1 MKINEF
7 FTFLFDEEVLRERL
21 RPGWIKL
28 YDFKYIDNEIIEG
41 LLKLKIKLN
50 EIIDFILKKAKV
62 GNITINENSTITGTH
77 SGKEKSNLTEFEKKE
92 SEFNLPDINK
102 NRESNPKKISV
113 KKRAQSARKI
123 TVPKPFNLSE
133 NKPRIFQDPIEMNC
147 HFIQKPVPIGNYKK
161 TSLKEIEEK
170 RKNRLEKI
178 KQNTLNKY
186 NILKPFNFESD
197 KRPSNKEK
205 IKEEVEKQIEST
217 LQFNKKF
224 YNPPKDYSKIP
235 ADIKYNETAIIKEEY
250 LIEKKRKEEEEALN
264 KILIEKKDTKDYER
278 WVAEM
283 KLKDDLIRMEEVQKR
298 KIELDLNREVAQN
311 YFTRRTRIN
320 QIKALEHKQQEIINA
335 KNREE
340 KKKKEIEEKRET
352 AKEIKK
358 ECENIL
364 KTKNELLENNK
375 EVYKNRKEEF
385 NILLVLANEQK
396 KVEEEKR
403 NEIIRQIRELE
414 KIPLKRTSGF
424 DPTETPGY
432 GLLEEMSLVE
442 LKERLELQKKMH
454 NQLIN
459 AKREENKLLMI
470 EKNENLMEKANK
482 IALNRDKMRN
492 KKEVEKKMKIEA
504 LKEKEELI
512 KKMREKNLM
521 EVKEK
526 IENKKDEFR
535 KEDEKFQKKIREI
548 QLQRQFLQQ
557 GSSIVEEKK
566 FKMFEDGLERKIND
580 RQNQLLID
588 QEQKEVVQWKNL
600 KQRYQSAR
608 IDIRKQKE
616 KLLNYKQEFD
626 DVKHLNDLYLNE
638 ERIFVK
644 AIHDKEKAI
653 RNFQKEEIIQRN
665 KFSNTINKKNQKRVQ
680 SAKNRISKTKS
691 NINVPL
697 IDDKKLNETVSEKK
711 LDVINE
717 NSDNED
723 NPIMNK
729 LEKEKVKEEKVKEAI
744 PA

>member
-62 GNITINENSTITGTH
+62 GNITINDNSTITGTH

-102 NRESNPKKISV
+102 KRESNPKKISV

-186 NILKPFNFESD
+186 NVLKPFNFESD

-250 LIEKKRKEEEEALN
+250 LIEKKRKEEEEALK

-298 KIELDLNREVAQN
+298 KIELDLNKEVAQN

-385 NILLVLANEQK
+385 NILLVLAKEQK

>member
-186 NILKPFNFESD
+186 NVLKPFNFESD

-298 KIELDLNREVAQN
+298 KIELDLNKEVAQN

-385 NILLVLANEQK
+385 NILLVLAKEQK

>member
-102 NRESNPKKISV
+102 KRESNPKKISV

-385 NILLVLANEQK
+385 NILLVLAKEQK

-512 KKMREKNLM
+512 KKMKEKNLM

>member
-41 LLKLKIKLN
+41 LLKLKVKLN

-62 GNITINENSTITGTH
+62 GNITINDNSTITGTH

-102 NRESNPKKISV
+102 KRETNPKKISV

-147 HFIQKPVPIGNYKK
+147 QFIQKPVPIGNYKK

-298 KIELDLNREVAQN
+298 KIELDLNKEVAQN

-340 KKKKEIEEKRET
+340 KKKKEIEEKREI

-358 ECENIL
+358 ESQNIL

-385 NILLVLANEQK
+385 NVLLVLANEQK

-512 KKMREKNLM
+512 KKMKEKNLM

>member
-1 MKINEF
+1 M
-7 FTFLFDEEVLRERL
+7 
-21 RPGWIKL
+21 
-28 YDFKYIDNEIIEG
+28 
-41 LLKLKIKLN
+41 
-50 EIIDFILKKAKV
+50 
-62 GNITINENSTITGTH
+62 
-77 SGKEKSNLTEFEKKE
+77 
-92 SEFNLPDINK
+92 
-102 NRESNPKKISV
+102 
-113 KKRAQSARKI
+113 
-123 TVPKPFNLSE
+123 
-133 NKPRIFQDPIEMNC
+133 
-147 HFIQKPVPIGNYKK
+147 
-161 TSLKEIEEK
+161 
-170 RKNRLEKI
+170 
-178 KQNTLNKY
+178 NKY

-250 LIEKKRKEEEEALN
+250 LIEKKRKEEEKALN

-385 NILLVLANEQK
+385 NILLVLAKEQK

>member
-62 GNITINENSTITGTH
+62 GNITINDNSTITGTH

-186 NILKPFNFESD
+186 NVLKPFNFESD

-385 NILLVLANEQK
+385 NILLVLAKEQK

>member
-217 LQFNKKF
+217 LQFIKKF

-320 QIKALEHKQQEIINA
+320 QIKALEHKQQEIIDA
-335 KNREE
+335 KS
-340 KKKKEIEEKRET
+340 
-352 AKEIKK
+352 
-358 ECENIL
+358 
-364 KTKNELLENNK
+364 
-375 EVYKNRKEEF
+375 
-385 NILLVLANEQK
+385 
-396 KVEEEKR
+396 
-403 NEIIRQIRELE
+403 
-414 KIPLKRTSGF
+414 P
-424 DPTETPGY
+424 
-432 GLLEEMSLVE
+432 
-442 LKERLELQKKMH
+442 RL
-454 NQLIN
+454 NV
-459 AKREENKLLMI
+459 
-470 EKNENLMEKANK
+470 NL
-482 IALNRDKMRN
+482 
-492 KKEVEKKMKIEA
+492 
-504 LKEKEELI
+504 
-512 KKMREKNLM
+512 
-521 EVKEK
+521 
-526 IENKKDEFR
+526 
-535 KEDEKFQKKIREI
+535 
-548 QLQRQFLQQ
+548 
-557 GSSIVEEKK
+557 
-566 FKMFEDGLERKIND
+566 
-580 RQNQLLID
+580 
-588 QEQKEVVQWKNL
+588 
-600 KQRYQSAR
+600 
-608 IDIRKQKE
+608 
-616 KLLNYKQEFD
+616 
-626 DVKHLNDLYLNE
+626 
-638 ERIFVK
+638 
-644 AIHDKEKAI
+644 
-653 RNFQKEEIIQRN
+653 
-665 KFSNTINKKNQKRVQ
+665 
-680 SAKNRISKTKS
+680 
-691 NINVPL
+691 
-697 IDDKKLNETVSEKK
+697 
-711 LDVINE
+711 
-717 NSDNED
+717 
-723 NPIMNK
+723 
-729 LEKEKVKEEKVKEAI
+729 
-744 PA
+744 

>member
-186 NILKPFNFESD
+186 NVLKPFNFESD

-385 NILLVLANEQK
+385 NILLVLAKEQK

>member
-340 KKKKEIEEKRET
+340 KNKKEIEEKRET

-385 NILLVLANEQK
+385 NILLVLAKEQK

-512 KKMREKNLM
+512 KKKREKNLM

>member
-385 NILLVLANEQK
+385 NILLVLAKEQK

-424 DPTETPGY
+424 DPTETPGNR
-432 GLLEEMSLVE
+432 LLEEMSLVE

-459 AKREENKLLMI
+459 AKREENKFLLI

-665 KFSNTINKKNQKRVQ
+665 KFSNTINKKKKKRVQ

>member
-62 GNITINENSTITGTH
+62 GNITINDNSTITGTH

-133 NKPRIFQDPIEMNC
+133 NKPRIFQEPIEMNC

-186 NILKPFNFESD
+186 NVLKPFNFESD

-385 NILLVLANEQK
+385 NILLVLAKEQK

>member
-385 NILLVLANEQK
+385 NILLVLAKEQK

>member
-1 MKINEF
+1 
-7 FTFLFDEEVLRERL
+7 
-21 RPGWIKL
+21 
-28 YDFKYIDNEIIEG
+28 
-41 LLKLKIKLN
+41 
-50 EIIDFILKKAKV
+50 
-62 GNITINENSTITGTH
+62 
-77 SGKEKSNLTEFEKKE
+77 
-92 SEFNLPDINK
+92 
-102 NRESNPKKISV
+102 
-113 KKRAQSARKI
+113 
-123 TVPKPFNLSE
+123 
-133 NKPRIFQDPIEMNC
+133 MNC

-385 NILLVLANEQK
+385 NILLVLAKEQK

>member
-62 GNITINENSTITGTH
+62 GNITINDNSTITGTH

-102 NRESNPKKISV
+102 KRESNPKKISV

-133 NKPRIFQDPIEMNC
+133 NKPRIFQEPIEMNC

-385 NILLVLANEQK
+385 NILLVLAKEQK

>member
-62 GNITINENSTITGTH
+62 GNITINDNSTITGTH

-102 NRESNPKKISV
+102 KRESNPKKISV

-385 NILLVLANEQK
+385 NILLVLAKEQK

>member
-133 NKPRIFQDPIEMNC
+133 NKPRIFQEPIEMNC

-186 NILKPFNFESD
+186 NVLKPFNFESD

-250 LIEKKRKEEEEALN
+250 LIEKKRKEEEEALK

-298 KIELDLNREVAQN
+298 KIELDLNKEVAQN

-385 NILLVLANEQK
+385 NILLVLAKEQK

>member
-298 KIELDLNREVAQN
+298 KIELDLNKEVAQN

-385 NILLVLANEQK
+385 NILLVLAKEQK

>member
-62 GNITINENSTITGTH
+62 GNITINDNSTITGTH

-102 NRESNPKKISV
+102 KRESNPKKISV

-298 KIELDLNREVAQN
+298 KIELDLNKEVAQN

-385 NILLVLANEQK
+385 NILLVLAKEQK

>member
-62 GNITINENSTITGTH
+62 GNITINDNSTITGTH

-102 NRESNPKKISV
+102 KRESNPKKISV

-133 NKPRIFQDPIEMNC
+133 NKPRIFQEPIEMNC

-235 ADIKYNETAIIKEEY
+235 ADIKYNETAIIKEEN

-385 NILLVLANEQK
+385 NILLVLAKEQK

>member
-62 GNITINENSTITGTH
+62 GNITINDNSTITGTH

-102 NRESNPKKISV
+102 KRESNPKKISV

-186 NILKPFNFESD
+186 NVLKPFNFESD

-250 LIEKKRKEEEEALN
+250 LIEKKRKEEEEALK

-385 NILLVLANEQK
+385 NILLVLAKEQK

-665 KFSNTINKKNQKRVQ
+665 KFSNTINKKNQKRLQ

>member
-102 NRESNPKKISV
+102 KRESNPKKISV

-186 NILKPFNFESD
+186 NVLKPFNFESD

-385 NILLVLANEQK
+385 NILLVLAKEQK

>member
-62 GNITINENSTITGTH
+62 GNITINDNSTITGTH

-385 NILLVLANEQK
+385 NILLVLAKEQK

>member
-77 SGKEKSNLTEFEKKE
+77 SGKEKSDLTEFEKKE

-385 NILLVLANEQK
+385 NILLVLAKEQK

>member
-62 GNITINENSTITGTH
+62 GNITINDNSTITGTH

-102 NRESNPKKISV
+102 KRESNPKKISV

-186 NILKPFNFESD
+186 NVLKPFNFESD

-298 KIELDLNREVAQN
+298 KIELDLNKEVAQN

-385 NILLVLANEQK
+385 NILLVLAKEQK

>member
-62 GNITINENSTITGTH
+62 GNITINDNSTITGTH

-102 NRESNPKKISV
+102 KRESNPKKISV

-186 NILKPFNFESD
+186 NVLKPFNFESD

-250 LIEKKRKEEEEALN
+250 LIEKKRKEEEEALK

-385 NILLVLANEQK
+385 NILLVLAKEQK

>member
-340 KKKKEIEEKRET
+340 KNKKEIEEKRET

-385 NILLVLANEQK
+385 NILLVLAKEQK